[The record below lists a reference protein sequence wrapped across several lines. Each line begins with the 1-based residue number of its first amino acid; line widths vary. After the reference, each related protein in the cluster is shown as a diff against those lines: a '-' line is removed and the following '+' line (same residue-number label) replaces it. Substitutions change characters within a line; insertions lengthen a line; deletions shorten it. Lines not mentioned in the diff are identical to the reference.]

1 MLGLENTG
9 INSKILCVAEGVTL
23 DAASM
28 TPQGA
33 EIMATIVTA
42 AQPAGLQHAVDARER
57 IIVALDVPSVSQ
69 ARNLVDALDGIV
81 GFFKIGPWLQLE
93 QDYWKLID
101 EIIKSGKD
109 VFIDTKGC
117 DIPETMRG
125 GISGAARRG
134 IRFLTI
140 HGNGEVTDDAIRAAV
155 EVKGDKLKLF
165 LVTVL
170 TSLDSQDLEQTGYVS
185 DVANL
190 TLTRAERAKRCMCD
204 GVIASGL
211 EVSAIKEMAG
221 PNFLVTTPGIRP
233 AGSPHQDQKRAVT
246 PDRAIKNG
254 SDFLVVGRPI
264 IHASNPAEAAGNVVH
279 EMQQAF
285 DQRPA

>member
-1 MLGLENTG
+1 MANT
-9 INSKILCVAEGVTL
+9 A
-23 DAASM
+23 
-28 TPQGA
+28 
-33 EIMATIVTA
+33 TA
-42 AQPAGLQHAVDARER
+42 AQSAQLQCAIDARDR
-57 IIVALDVPSVSQ
+57 IIVALDVPSVDL
-69 ARNLVDALDGIV
+69 ARDLVSALDGIV

-93 QDYWKLID
+93 REYWQLID
-101 EIIKSGKD
+101 EIINSGKD

-140 HGNGEVTDDAIRAAV
+140 HGNGEVTDDAIKAAV

-170 TSLDSQDLEQTGYVS
+170 TSLDSHDLEQTGYIN
-185 DVANL
+185 DVTDL
-190 TLTRAERAKRCMCD
+190 TLRRAARAKRCGCD

-211 EVSAIKEMAG
+211 ETRAIKDELG
-221 PNFLVTTPGIRP
+221 QEFLVTTPGIRP
-233 AGSPHQDQKRAVT
+233 TGSPHQDQKRAVT
-246 PDRAIKNG
+246 PSHAINNG

-264 IHASNPAEAAGNVVH
+264 IHAPDPIGVASEIVE
-279 EMQQAF
+279 EMQHAF
-285 DQRPA
+285 DRRLA